1 MVVDNEPPIPISHP
15 APIRDPQLPVQS
27 ATFGLLI
34 VPLIVISSDNPVGMK
49 EYQTS
54 VAGDA
59 IFCPLP

>member
-1 MVVDNEPPIPISHP
+1 MVVVNEPPLPISHP
-15 APIRDPQLPVQS
+15 APIREPQLPVHK
-27 ATFGLLI
+27 ATFGSLI
-34 VPLIVISSDNPVGMK
+34 KPLMVISKDSPVGTN